1 MKSRLFK
8 FNCIIFI
15 LFLMFFIYENIVV
28 LYLAQ
33 SENINAIYP
42 YHHEVFYT
50 RIIFYELEISTYTN
64 FTIFSVFKIIFN
76 FIQSIG
82 IIEILYILFS
92 LFLFLGKEKGNKL
105 DRMYMSVIN
114 VFLVKIL
121 LTIICFLLAFLT
133 YTIEISIAWLIIKI
147 IFVLSIVYYTYLVC
161 KLINYSFD

>member
-28 LYLAQ
+28 LFLAQ
-33 SENINAIYP
+33 SESINAIYP

-82 IIEILYILFS
+82 IIEILYI
-92 LFLFLGKEKGNKL
+92 
-105 DRMYMSVIN
+105 
-114 VFLVKIL
+114 
-121 LTIICFLLAFLT
+121 
-133 YTIEISIAWLIIKI
+133 
-147 IFVLSIVYYTYLVC
+147 
-161 KLINYSFD
+161 

>member
-28 LYLAQ
+28 LFLAQ
-33 SENINAIYP
+33 SESINAIYP

-82 IIEILYILFS
+82 IIEILYILLTLKIKRLIFQEKQNTRLRHNLIS
-92 LFLFLGKEKGNKL
+92 GYKKE
-105 DRMYMSVIN
+105 R
-114 VFLVKIL
+114 
-121 LTIICFLLAFLT
+121 
-133 YTIEISIAWLIIKI
+133 
-147 IFVLSIVYYTYLVC
+147 
-161 KLINYSFD
+161 